1 MIRIEEV
8 YKKLTPAKKIDLLSV
23 KNHSTNDIIKQVLEQ
38 HKSNVNEAKKIA
50 HLFDAGNAF
59 ATCQKIW
66 DFLKYQVP
74 YSVEPSS
81 KQTTKTLSR
90 ILYDAMNNG
99 KNDCKHYSGFT
110 GAILEALGYK
120 FKYRFAGY
128 SDYINT
134 PTHVYC
140 VCIEDKNEIVIDA
153 VLNGFDVEKPYKFKI
168 DKKMSLYKLSG
179 LNEEAQE
186 IAGLRSF
193 VNKAGGKI
201 KEAAQK
207 IKNTGLTLSLAAPR
221 NAFLV
226 LLRFNVHGWASGLSK
241 MNFDSLK
248 WWVDWFG
255 GNRTD
260 LMKAIEAGAKKKRI
274 LGFDDSEI
282 IGSDAIGE
290 PVTVASALAA
300 ATPIIVKVSE
310 VLKKAENLAKKAEGI
325 QTAVNNTT
333 SSIDKAKDTFKNL
346 TNGKDLSDI
355 IFKKDAGVTGDKTNL
370 TAGDFKAPTE
380 AESQAVA
387 KAFIN
392 PNAPAPQAK
401 KPINTNYLLLIGGV
415 LGFYLLTNKK

>member
-1 MIRIEEV
+1 
-8 YKKLTPAKKIDLLSV
+8 
-23 KNHSTNDIIKQVLEQ
+23 
-38 HKSNVNEAKKIA
+38 
-50 HLFDAGNAF
+50 
-59 ATCQKIW
+59 
-66 DFLKYQVP
+66 
-74 YSVEPSS
+74 
-81 KQTTKTLSR
+81 
-90 ILYDAMNNG
+90 MNNG

-392 PNAPAPQAK
+392 PNAPAPQVK

-415 LGFYLLTNKK
+415 LGFYLLTSKK

>member
-1 MIRIEEV
+1 V
-8 YKKLTPAKKIDLLSV
+8 
-23 KNHSTNDIIKQVLEQ
+23 
-38 HKSNVNEAKKIA
+38 
-50 HLFDAGNAF
+50 
-59 ATCQKIW
+59 
-66 DFLKYQVP
+66 
-74 YSVEPSS
+74 
-81 KQTTKTLSR
+81 
-90 ILYDAMNNG
+90 
-99 KNDCKHYSGFT
+99 
-110 GAILEALGYK
+110 
-120 FKYRFAGY
+120 
-128 SDYINT
+128 
-134 PTHVYC
+134 PTHVYV
-140 VCIEDKNEIVIDA
+140 VCDHDKKKIIIDA
-153 VLNGFDVEKPYKFKI
+153 VISGFDVEKPYKLKI
-168 DKKMSLYKLSG
+168 DKKMSLYQLSG
-179 LNEEAQE
+179 FNESE
-186 IAGLRSF
+186 IGSVKSKVRQAANKIATNVKSSAKKVAEGAKTIKQGALTVGL
-193 VNKAGGKI
+193 AI
-201 KEAAQK
+201 
-207 IKNTGLTLSLAAPR
+207 PR

-370 TAGDFKAPTE
+370 TAGDFKQPTE

>member
-1 MIRIEEV
+1 MISIEEV
-8 YKKLTPAKKIDLLSV
+8 YKKLTPAKKIDLLAV

-38 HKSNVNEAKKIA
+38 HKLNVNEAKKIA
-50 HLFDAGNAF
+50 HFFDAGNAF
-59 ATCQKIW
+59 GTCQKIW

-74 YSVEPSS
+74 YSVEPAS

-90 ILYDAMNNG
+90 ILYDAMNKG

-370 TAGDFKAPTE
+370 TAGDFKQPTE

-392 PNAPAPQAK
+392 PNAPAPK
-401 KPINTNYLLLIGGV
+401 SKTPINPNYLLLIGGV

>member
-38 HKSNVNEAKKIA
+38 HKSNVIEAKKIA

-392 PNAPAPQAK
+392 PNAPAPQVK

-415 LGFYLLTNKK
+415 LGFYLLTSKK